1 MSPANPLPEGKRRRA
16 ALSPLAR
23 GYWRHFHRI
32 RKAIPWKSRA
42 SPGSWRQNAPPSSSR
57 CAIRCR
63 SRSLMSRCAY
73 ARMASQSLRKSLR
86 PAKPASKWRPWSP
99 SPWLRS
105 LCTTC
110 LRLLTRASKFARSF
124 WSARAGARAEN
135 TGDTIVAPNKFMAD
149 NVKLLLV
156 DDNPMVL
163 GMLQQALSPLAHVTT
178 ATDAA
183 DALLKAVDDAPD
195 LLLCDYRMPGMDGRQ
210 LVEKLKSRPATANF
224 STLLMAS
231 KADIAERL
239 SPQDAADDYLEKPFY
254 LKDAIRRVKRMI
266 DRIALE
272 KMAKTAPSD
281 GVVRGS
287 LSQMNVIDL
296 MQSLEM
302 GRKSCRLSL
311 SNEGDKCEVFFVEG
325 QVKHATYGSL
335 VGDEAVFK
343 VLRWTGGS
351 FQLDFEGKTDKETTQ
366 LNTQGLL
373 MEGLRL
379 LDESS
384 RDGGAE
390 SEPAAAPAQTMQ
402 DPFASAPPAS
412 ASSAQT
418 PSAPAVSSPPS
429 APAHKHRREEEE
441 DVLLDG

>member
-1 MSPANPLPEGKRRRA
+1 
-16 ALSPLAR
+16 
-23 GYWRHFHRI
+23 
-32 RKAIPWKSRA
+32 
-42 SPGSWRQNAPPSSSR
+42 
-57 CAIRCR
+57 
-63 SRSLMSRCAY
+63 
-73 ARMASQSLRKSLR
+73 
-86 PAKPASKWRPWSP
+86 
-99 SPWLRS
+99 
-105 LCTTC
+105 
-110 LRLLTRASKFARSF
+110 
-124 WSARAGARAEN
+124 
-135 TGDTIVAPNKFMAD
+135 MAD

-163 GMLQQALSPLAHVTT
+163 AMLQQAMNSLAKVTT

-183 DALLKAVDDAPD
+183 DALLNAVDDVPD
-195 LLLCDYRMPGMDGRQ
+195 LLVCDYRMPGMDGRQ

-224 STLLMAS
+224 STVLMAS
-231 KADIAERL
+231 KSDIAERL

-254 LKDAIRRVKRMI
+254 LKDATRRIKRMI

-281 GVVRGS
+281 GVVRGN

-302 GRKSCRLSL
+302 GRKSCQLSL

-343 VLRWTGGS
+343 VLRWTGGN

-384 RDGGAE
+384 RDGAGEAE
-390 SEPAAAPAQTMQ
+390 SAASAPETAPVAAPA
-402 DPFASAPPAS
+402 APTA
-412 ASSAQT
+412 T
-418 PSAPAVSSPPS
+418 PR
-429 APAHKHRREEEE
+429 AHDEEE

>member
-1 MSPANPLPEGKRRRA
+1 MP
-16 ALSPLAR
+16 
-23 GYWRHFHRI
+23 
-32 RKAIPWKSRA
+32 
-42 SPGSWRQNAPPSSSR
+42 
-57 CAIRCR
+57 
-63 SRSLMSRCAY
+63 
-73 ARMASQSLRKSLR
+73 
-86 PAKPASKWRPWSP
+86 
-99 SPWLRS
+99 
-105 LCTTC
+105 
-110 LRLLTRASKFARSF
+110 
-124 WSARAGARAEN
+124 
-135 TGDTIVAPNKFMAD
+135 D

-163 GMLQQALSPLAHVTT
+163 AMLQQALSSLANVTT
-178 ATDAA
+178 ASDAA

-195 LLLCDYRMPGMDGRQ
+195 LLVCDYRMPGMDGRQ

-224 STLLMAS
+224 STVLMAS

-239 SPQDAADDYLEKPFY
+239 SPQDAADDYLEKPFF
-254 LKDAIRRVKRMI
+254 LKEATRRVKRTI

-281 GVVRGS
+281 GVVRGN

-302 GRKSCRLSL
+302 GRKSCRISL
-311 SNEGDKCEVFFVEG
+311 SNEGENCEVFFVQG

-343 VLRWTGGS
+343 VLRWTGGN
-351 FQLDFEGKTDKETTQ
+351 FQLDFEGKTDKETAQ

-379 LDESS
+379 LDESN
-384 RDGGAE
+384 REGGDAE
-390 SEPAAAPAQTMQ
+390 AAA
-402 DPFASAPPAS
+402 ASQPEPVPVATSP
-412 ASSAQT
+412 
-418 PSAPAVSSPPS
+418 SSP
-429 APAHKHRREEEE
+429 APRPKKKDEED

>member
-1 MSPANPLPEGKRRRA
+1 
-16 ALSPLAR
+16 
-23 GYWRHFHRI
+23 
-32 RKAIPWKSRA
+32 
-42 SPGSWRQNAPPSSSR
+42 
-57 CAIRCR
+57 
-63 SRSLMSRCAY
+63 
-73 ARMASQSLRKSLR
+73 
-86 PAKPASKWRPWSP
+86 
-99 SPWLRS
+99 
-105 LCTTC
+105 
-110 LRLLTRASKFARSF
+110 
-124 WSARAGARAEN
+124 
-135 TGDTIVAPNKFMAD
+135 MAD
-149 NVKLLLV
+149 NLKLLLV

-163 GMLQQALSPLAHVTT
+163 AMLQQALSSLATVTT

-183 DALLKAVDDAPD
+183 DALLKAVDDVPD
-195 LLLCDYRMPGMDGRQ
+195 LLVCDYRMPGMDGRQ

-224 STLLMAS
+224 STVLMAS

-239 SPQDAADDYLEKPFY
+239 SPQDAADDYVEKPFF
-254 LKDAIRRVKRMI
+254 LKDATRRIKRLI

-281 GVVRGS
+281 GVVRGN

-302 GRKSCRLSL
+302 GRKSCQLSL

-335 VGDEAVFK
+335 VGDQAVFK
-343 VLRWTGGS
+343 VLRWTGGN
-351 FQLDFEGKTDKETTQ
+351 FQLNFEGKTDQETTQ

-384 RDGGAE
+384 RDSGG
-390 SEPAAAPAQTMQ
+390 EPEAAPAET
-402 DPFASAPPAS
+402 ASAPVAATAHSVP
-412 ASSAQT
+412 
-418 PSAPAVSSPPS
+418 VS
-429 APAHKHRREEEE
+429 RRKDEEE

>member
-1 MSPANPLPEGKRRRA
+1 MP
-16 ALSPLAR
+16 
-23 GYWRHFHRI
+23 
-32 RKAIPWKSRA
+32 
-42 SPGSWRQNAPPSSSR
+42 
-57 CAIRCR
+57 
-63 SRSLMSRCAY
+63 
-73 ARMASQSLRKSLR
+73 
-86 PAKPASKWRPWSP
+86 
-99 SPWLRS
+99 
-105 LCTTC
+105 
-110 LRLLTRASKFARSF
+110 
-124 WSARAGARAEN
+124 
-135 TGDTIVAPNKFMAD
+135 D

-163 GMLQQALSPLAHVTT
+163 GMLQHALSPLAKVTT

-195 LLLCDYRMPGMDGRQ
+195 LLVCDYRMPGMDGRQ

-224 STLLMAS
+224 SAVLMAG

-239 SPQDAADDYLEKPFY
+239 SPQDAADEYLEKPFF
-254 LKDAIRRVKRMI
+254 LRDATRRVKRII

-272 KMAKTAPSD
+272 KMAKTAPAD
-281 GVVRGS
+281 GVVRGN

-302 GRKSCRLSL
+302 GRKSCQLSL
-311 SNEGDKCEVFFVEG
+311 SNDGDKCEVYFAEG

-335 VGDEAVFK
+335 VGDPAVFK
-343 VLRWTGGS
+343 VLRWNGGN

-384 RDGGAE
+384 RDSVAE
-390 SEPAAAPAQTMQ
+390 VEPDAAPAVEVS
-402 DPFASAPPAS
+402 PAAEVSPPPKAAPG
-412 ASSAQT
+412 
-418 PSAPAVSSPPS
+418 PAVRS
-429 APAHKHRREEEE
+429 RDEED